1 MYVLYIPHTLP
12 SNQFFQRMKMMFS
25 QTRTK
30 NIPEIT
36 QQNYLQSV
44 RYVRTQQ
51 KINQAQTRMGL
62 FQTTKGCSSCGK

>member
-1 MYVLYIPHTLP
+1 
-12 SNQFFQRMKMMFS
+12 MMFS

-30 NIPEIT
+30 NVPEIT

-44 RYVRTQQ
+44 QYVSQMRTQQ